1 MKRFQ
6 YEAPESLNEA
16 VGLMS
21 QPGAVAMGGGTDLL
35 GVLKDGLLD
44 SYPETVVSLKRIPG
58 FDKIERRED
67 GLHIGAGAT
76 LRAVADSETVKNGW
90 AAVAD
95 AARSVATPNL
105 RNTATVAGNICQDVR
120 C

>member
-44 SYPETVVSLKRIPG
+44 SYPETVVSLKRIPAST
-58 FDKIERRED
+58 RSR
-67 GLHIGAGAT
+67 
-76 LRAVADSETVKNGW
+76 
-90 AAVAD
+90 
-95 AARSVATPNL
+95 AAR
-105 RNTATVAGNICQDVR
+105 TACT
-120 C
+120 